1 VSVTRPGLGMRGH
14 APKPRPANPSGQ
26 VDRREPGEGA
36 GPPLLWHHCATPATA
51 RVRFVLPNLLGGSER
66 DYCQPHTELV
76 REAKGIRV
84 VRRFGPQQPTLPGL
98 ADAGSE
104 ATAAGR
110 GRTRRKGVIG

>member
-1 VSVTRPGLGMRGH
+1 MSPGKAPVRRCSGTTAPRRLRPGS
-14 APKPRPANPSGQ
+14 ASCCPIC
-26 VDRREPGEGA
+26 
-36 GPPLLWHHCATPATA
+36 W
-51 RVRFVLPNLLGGSER
+51 GSER

-110 GRTRRKGVIG
+110 GRTRQKGVIG